1 MTKQDLTTA
10 LIKYG
15 LMADIRDNNRVNHFG
30 GVVPIIKDNLIFRPK
45 YNGILNDI
53 PVSLLDSQ
61 IISIASIDLN
71 HLLITIA

>member
-1 MTKQDLTTA
+1 M
-10 LIKYG
+10 
-15 LMADIRDNNRVNHFG
+15 LMQELYKVLADGTWITIVINNS
-30 GVVPIIKDNLIFRPK
+30 IFSPK

-61 IISIASIDLN
+61 IISIAPIDWN

>member
-1 MTKQDLTTA
+1 M
-10 LIKYG
+10 
-15 LMADIRDNNRVNHFG
+15 LMQELYKVLSDDTWIT
-30 GVVPIIKDNLIFRPK
+30 IIKDNLIFSPK